1 MKRITAFT
9 WGYWG
14 WGTHAADF
22 VRNVDAVER
31 ARGWRPPLFVD
42 IRIRRTVRAP
52 NFQQN
57 AFEKIVGQ
65 RRYRWM
71 KTLGN
76 RSIITK
82 RGQMEIANPNA
93 ANDLLEH
100 VLQAHDQKRRVLFFC
115 ACKYPGTVHS
125 PGCHRVTV
133 AGLLLKAAAHQKDV
147 RLTVAEWPGGEPRV
161 AELRTSPQVV
171 KQVLR
176 GATRVPLPK
185 KSQA

>member
-14 WGTHAADF
+14 WGTHAEDF

-31 ARGWRPPLFVD
+31 ARRWRPPRFVD

-52 NFQQN
+52 DFQQN

-76 RSIITK
+76 RSILTK
-82 RGQMEIANPNA
+82 RRRMEIADPNA
-93 ANDLLEH
+93 ASDLLS
-100 VLQAHDQKRRVLFFC
+100 A
-115 ACKYPGTVHS
+115 
-125 PGCHRVTV
+125 
-133 AGLLLKAAAHQKDV
+133 KAAKNLRQSK
-147 RLTVAEWPGGEPRV
+147 PG
-161 AELRTSPQVV
+161 
-171 KQVLR
+171 
-176 GATRVPLPK
+176 
-185 KSQA
+185 